1 MTAAELRSAAS
12 ALENIALRT
21 PLVKA
26 PSLSQI
32 AGQEVRLKAEQLQP
46 IGAFKIRGA
55 WTAVN
60 RLSPADRAR
69 GIITHSSG
77 NHGRALAW
85 AGQRAGLRT
94 VVVMPD
100 TAPDIKVAAV
110 RALGAEV
117 VLVSGPASERG
128 RVAVELSESQGLV
141 LIPPY
146 EHPDVILG
154 QATATLEIFDSWPE
168 VEAVVAPVGGGGL
181 LAGACIAAL
190 AVKPEAT
197 VIAVEP
203 VGAAKLSVALH
214 AGHPVPLHH
223 TTSLADGLLPMQ
235 IGAIPFATIEG
246 CVRTVVT
253 VTDAQIS
260 AGVRFLFTELGMK
273 VEPSGAVTVAA
284 VLAGLIDLTGPTA
297 LILSGG
303 NVDPDLFAKL
313 LQ

>member
-1 MTAAELRSAAS
+1 MTEAELRRAAS
-12 ALENIALRT
+12 ELENIALRT

-26 PSLSQI
+26 PALSQI

-55 WTAVN
+55 WTAVS

-77 NHGRALAW
+77 NHGRAIAW

-94 VVVMPD
+94 VVVMPE
-100 TAPDIKVAAV
+100 TAPDIKISAV

-128 RVAVELSESQGLV
+128 RVANHLSESQGLV

-146 EHPDVILG
+146 EHPDVVLG

-168 VEAVVAPVGGGGL
+168 VATVIAPVGGGGL
-181 LAGACIAAL
+181 LAGACVAAL
-190 AVKPEAT
+190 AVKPEVT
-197 VIAVEP
+197 VMAVEP
-203 VGAAKLSVALH
+203 VGAAKLSAALR
-214 AGHPVPLHH
+214 AGHPVPLNH
-223 TTSLADGLLPMQ
+223 TASLADGLLPMQ
-235 IGAIPFATIEG
+235 IGTIPFTTIG
-246 CVRTVVT
+246 SCVQTVAT
-253 VTDAQIS
+253 VTDAQIT
-260 AGVRFLFTELGMK
+260 AGVRFLFHEMGMK

-284 VLAGLIDLTGPTA
+284 VLAGLFHLTGPTA

-313 LQ
+313 LR